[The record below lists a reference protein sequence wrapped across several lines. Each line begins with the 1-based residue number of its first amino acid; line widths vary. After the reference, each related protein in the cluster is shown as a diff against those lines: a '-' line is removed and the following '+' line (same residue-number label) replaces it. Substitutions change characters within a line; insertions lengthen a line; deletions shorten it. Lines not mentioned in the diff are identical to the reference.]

1 MDGSVATRK
10 AGAPRSGIAER
21 IWDAARTEFSKRG
34 YHGARVQGIARGAAC
49 NVALIYRHWASK
61 RALYLDI
68 LRAVWLGS
76 ANEIARLVQSGPGGP
91 ASVVAAYLDAM
102 MNDPMGA
109 QILIREY
116 LDGAPFL
123 SQLTQTDPAL
133 LEPVRRAAHAL
144 GDDGGATADRPDP
157 RGRHGGRPRGARR
170 LARGGSAV
178 RAGAAR
184 PGRVAPARVRPA
196 RERPRSPR
204 RAARPPPGRR
214 GARRAGCDF
223 LRRRSDVPARAT
235 RTGRG
240 QARATASP
248 RFPAAGA
255 RA

>member
-144 GDDGGATADRPDP
+144 GDDGSETGIDP
-157 RGRHGGRPRGARR
+157 ILAVVTVGG
-170 LARGGSAV
+170 LAALVASSRE
-178 RAGAAR
+178 AAR
-184 PGRVAPARVRPA
+184 PFVQEPLAPDAWRRHVFDLLVNGLAASRPT
-196 RERPRSPR
+196 SPGPNG
-204 RAARPPPGRR
+204 PPTAPGGGSIS
-214 GARRAGCDF
+214 GA
-223 LRRRSDVPARAT
+223 SV
-235 RTGRG
+235 
-240 QARATASP
+240 
-248 RFPAAGA
+248 
-255 RA
+255 